1 MTPEP
6 MTHGSMNGRP
16 DDSEAYRLKQ
26 AYLLLQGAMKSV
38 VDGVVPY
45 GPHPGHVASKS
56 EMQRMAKRALQEAEE
71 ILSKRVVN
79 MPSLPLNTET
89 GNNGGT

>member
-1 MTPEP
+1 
-6 MTHGSMNGRP
+6 
-16 DDSEAYRLKQ
+16 
-26 AYLLLQGAMKSV
+26 
-38 VDGVVPY
+38 
-45 GPHPGHVASKS
+45 
-56 EMQRMAKRALQEAEE
+56 MQRMAKRALQEAEE